1 MVFLLHPVIVATGL
15 EEVSRSVPALPRCK
29 VDKSW
34 SVAAPGMTVQV
45 QVVSFF
51 EAGMLLG
58 VVRVEMY

>member
-1 MVFLLHPVIVATGL
+1 
-15 EEVSRSVPALPRCK
+15 
-29 VDKSW
+29 
-34 SVAAPGMTVQV
+34 MTVQV